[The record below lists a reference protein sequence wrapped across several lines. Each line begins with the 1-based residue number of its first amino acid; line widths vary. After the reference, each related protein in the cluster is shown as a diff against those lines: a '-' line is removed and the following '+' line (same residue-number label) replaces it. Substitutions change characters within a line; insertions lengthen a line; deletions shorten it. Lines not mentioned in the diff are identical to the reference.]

1 MLNSLTPN
9 CLEHQIK
16 KVFSYREIS
25 TGRRVTLSVSFKQG
39 LHEKESFHSLMIL
52 VFLFFFLLFLQGVT
66 SDFLNR
72 DMIGRRMEY

>member
-1 MLNSLTPN
+1 M
-9 CLEHQIK
+9 
-16 KVFSYREIS
+16 
-25 TGRRVTLSVSFKQG
+25 SVSFKQG